1 MPLNKTRGNMYP
13 WVDFTWNPI
22 RGKCPHLCS
31 YCYMKKFPVGELRLE
46 KKELNLDLGLDRNIF
61 VGSSTDM
68 FAEGVN
74 QDWILAVLNHCQ
86 RYPYNRYLFQSKNP
100 DGMNKVLG
108 YFPKRTILGTTIE
121 TNREYCGGYS
131 SAPFKIYRVQALE
144 GILLRKMVS
153 IEPIMDF
160 DIDEL
165 IEMIQRIKPKF
176 ISIGADSQGNNLPEP
191 EPKKVKELIMR
202 CELFTE
208 VKIKSNLKRIIE
220 RKE

>member
-1 MPLNKTRGNMYP
+1 MGLNKSKGNMYP
-13 WVDFTWNPI
+13 WVTHTWNPI
-22 RGKCPHLCS
+22 RGRCPHKCS
-31 YCYMKKFPVGELRLE
+31 YCYMKRFPVGELRLE

-86 RYPYNRYLFQSKNP
+86 RYSYNRYLFQSKNP

-121 TNREYCGGYS
+121 TNRENYYS
-131 SAPFKIYRVQALE
+131 NAPIIKYRVQALE

-160 DIDEL
+160 DVDEL
-165 IEMIQRIKPKF
+165 VKMIYRIKPRF
-176 ISIGADSQGNNLPEP
+176 ISIGADSQNSNLPEP
-191 EPKKVKELIMR
+191 ESQKIKELIMR

-208 VKIKSNLKRIIE
+208 VKMKSNLK
-220 RKE
+220 KLLY